1 MNGGKDVKIGH
12 DKRPVSVI
20 PSDEQ
25 PLYNIGN
32 GELLTDEF
40 GNQLITKVDQFFLA
54 DASKDRSTSIVF
66 PESPQDK
73 YTRKTST
80 RVAIS
85 TATYGI
91 DLDVNT
97 KINTSNKVEVL
108 RVGTG
113 VTGVGSTILQT
124 NTGIVTFTDL
134 NECEILTVATDVGQQ
149 KNNLYFPESDI
160 SYIANVQVGDHASGF
175 NIPEGS
181 TVLEKDYNRIKIS
194 GNVTAGLT
202 TDKVNFYRSGTIFYT
217 SDNVLKIAEEF
228 KETSEVSTTLLGV
241 NRAETQL
248 SLFSNVSSYGLNNED
263 WEEFNYNT
271 GVSKFNW
278 DHRNNK
284 IYGKR
289 YLARIEEETQ
299 ESAIKL
305 SAFPPSHS
313 FPYGPK
319 FEKIG
324 IYSSTL
330 YGQYINFIKLGNQAY
345 DLFTTLNYPAS
356 WTSLFLNKKDVTVSD
371 DGTDIIYAKLPGK
384 EGTSAQYDPAFGK
397 IDTWTDIW
405 RDISISSPDGSTGL
419 NSVLNPVT
427 GKYLSFSAL
436 KDLFAENNLPA
447 LYDSTNTRPGYA
459 TNYRRYSAIQSRRVF
474 RYQPGRISGFTF
486 GLRSSTEPV
495 PGVALEWGI
504 ANTTDQ
510 YVFKIYG
517 GQLSIVRRSTVPLSQ
532 SVLIRNQL
540 DPSEI
545 SSVQINGT
553 TYNTVQPQIPSGD
566 PFDVID
572 ENGPLRQE
580 EYADPTRARLYHTIE
595 IPRDKFNGDP
605 LNGNGPSGYT
615 IRPEKVTMWK
625 IEFGWYGAIGA
636 RFYAYIPS
644 GAGEARWVVIHT
656 LVIENSLTGPC
667 LRDSYFRFKYSLDV
681 FETSNIR
688 TPQYL
693 YKYGASYYIDGG
705 DEGSSEIY
713 SVSSGLTPKQI
724 NASNETSLFAIRPKD
739 FITNSAGV
747 SIANRK
753 LILPT
758 KFNMSSNALTE
769 VKVKTCRACPGFGH
783 VFTPG
788 VGTTDTGRS
797 MTIKFIGTNTI
808 SAVGT
813 GASFTSNDIG
823 AKLIAPSIFNAYITE
838 MDEGG
843 TVTEYPNGFK
853 TYESAKV
860 YGWGPGLDGYP
871 NYNKLGSGVGGRPIA
886 GGDNFVKDYAQA
898 GITTTIAVGV
908 GGTYPHLVRFSNY
921 DVHFASEFPLT
932 GTEIKIQ
939 FMNPVSKDQSS
950 LGGSATHWADF
961 MIGVTDKKPSISG
974 NNLNGWDNSVL
985 PWTDYSNLDSTLTQ
999 SGTGNT
1005 SILPN
1010 SNILF
1015 GEHTHSWGGM
1025 DEDGVEVDERW
1036 APTNFRV
1043 RMGEDVRIPNVT
1055 STSGGVCSS
1064 VLITVSDEIDIAA
1077 QVQEV
1082 DLNPD
1087 PEIGTASSIT
1097 GGKFL
1102 KVEGTFSGGITDWRG
1117 GQVATKNSDGSIN
1130 ESNATFF
1137 KSVPGTYEVGGSTFS
1152 YLEIAG
1158 TSGADDL
1165 NNITLVGRTILLKG
1179 SRLNEIK
1186 VKLFKYDVYP
1196 LYLVGKLMDKA
1207 RIHNI
1212 SITETSGEFQ
1222 KTTSPVIGISNG
1234 SNGFIDLASNNTT
1247 NDSTPPTN
1255 FLQVERLSSSTV
1267 DTQNE
1272 QIIRPSTTKDIFYV
1286 GENET
1291 KQIDMTKVF
1300 GIDRNVITPD
1310 NNNIEAAFFTAKS
1323 LSGSSSKFVQ
1333 SSLNFKEQ

>member
-113 VTGVGSTILQT
+113 IIGVGNTILQT

-330 YGQYINFIKLGNQAY
+330 YAQYINFIKLGNQAY

-356 WTSLFLNKKDVTVSD
+356 WTSLFLNKKDVTVSE

-447 LYDSTNTRPGYA
+447 LYDSTNTRPGYY

-553 TYNTVQPQIPSGD
+553 TYNTVQPEITSGD

-572 ENGPLRQE
+572 ENGPLR
-580 EYADPTRARLYHTIE
+580 
-595 IPRDKFNGDP
+595 
-605 LNGNGPSGYT
+605 
-615 IRPEKVTMWK
+615 IR
-625 IEFGWYGAIGA
+625 
-636 RFYAYIPS
+636 
-644 GAGEARWVVIHT
+644 
-656 LVIENSLTGPC
+656 
-667 LRDSYFRFKYSLDV
+667 
-681 FETSNIR
+681 
-688 TPQYL
+688 
-693 YKYGASYYIDGG
+693 
-705 DEGSSEIY
+705 
-713 SVSSGLTPKQI
+713 
-724 NASNETSLFAIRPKD
+724 
-739 FITNSAGV
+739 
-747 SIANRK
+747 
-753 LILPT
+753 
-758 KFNMSSNALTE
+758 
-769 VKVKTCRACPGFGH
+769 
-783 VFTPG
+783 
-788 VGTTDTGRS
+788 
-797 MTIKFIGTNTI
+797 
-808 SAVGT
+808 
-813 GASFTSNDIG
+813 
-823 AKLIAPSIFNAYITE
+823 
-838 MDEGG
+838 
-843 TVTEYPNGFK
+843 
-853 TYESAKV
+853 
-860 YGWGPGLDGYP
+860 
-871 NYNKLGSGVGGRPIA
+871 
-886 GGDNFVKDYAQA
+886 
-898 GITTTIAVGV
+898 
-908 GGTYPHLVRFSNY
+908 
-921 DVHFASEFPLT
+921 
-932 GTEIKIQ
+932 
-939 FMNPVSKDQSS
+939 
-950 LGGSATHWADF
+950 
-961 MIGVTDKKPSISG
+961 
-974 NNLNGWDNSVL
+974 
-985 PWTDYSNLDSTLTQ
+985 
-999 SGTGNT
+999 
-1005 SILPN
+1005 
-1010 SNILF
+1010 
-1015 GEHTHSWGGM
+1015 
-1025 DEDGVEVDERW
+1025 
-1036 APTNFRV
+1036 
-1043 RMGEDVRIPNVT
+1043 
-1055 STSGGVCSS
+1055 
-1064 VLITVSDEIDIAA
+1064 
-1077 QVQEV
+1077 
-1082 DLNPD
+1082 
-1087 PEIGTASSIT
+1087 
-1097 GGKFL
+1097 
-1102 KVEGTFSGGITDWRG
+1102 
-1117 GQVATKNSDGSIN
+1117 
-1130 ESNATFF
+1130 
-1137 KSVPGTYEVGGSTFS
+1137 
-1152 YLEIAG
+1152 
-1158 TSGADDL
+1158 
-1165 NNITLVGRTILLKG
+1165 
-1179 SRLNEIK
+1179 
-1186 VKLFKYDVYP
+1186 
-1196 LYLVGKLMDKA
+1196 
-1207 RIHNI
+1207 
-1212 SITETSGEFQ
+1212 
-1222 KTTSPVIGISNG
+1222 
-1234 SNGFIDLASNNTT
+1234 
-1247 NDSTPPTN
+1247 
-1255 FLQVERLSSSTV
+1255 
-1267 DTQNE
+1267 
-1272 QIIRPSTTKDIFYV
+1272 
-1286 GENET
+1286 
-1291 KQIDMTKVF
+1291 
-1300 GIDRNVITPD
+1300 
-1310 NNNIEAAFFTAKS
+1310 
-1323 LSGSSSKFVQ
+1323 
-1333 SSLNFKEQ
+1333 